1 MREPSLDGLHVD
13 GDTGDGPVVDEPSLR
28 QKVAVAV
35 GIACISGYIGYNLV
49 YNQQASVSQ
58 ALWSRED
65 EDVAPASMPVRPRV
79 ALVNM
84 TGNLRLCAVAGLRA
98 WLDVADE
105 VELEFPTVT
114 FVEDDEAGAIVGL
127 AAEVRR
133 ATLFAWVELKER
145 HEMNAPFDVKP
156 FCCVVFRSITE
167 VDGQALDAWDVQEM
181 ELYRW
186 HGKRFVTRH
195 CVGASVDGKRAM
207 VLMHDVEGVIDVRP
221 AAARAGGRVSDC
233 GALVRQYGAPSA
245 ASFRRWKLSAEA
257 PSSCTPVQPPAKSLL
272 GLGMRRRDGQRCQL
286 WQSPLHIFAALGSVL
301 RYNRADVAVYPNHI
315 TTPVPVSQS
324 ASAVSASWWGCMKE
338 LARRCTSPLLHRYA
352 ARQSARMERQR
363 QLSSTFVV
371 VVSLAEESAA
381 VTSDVLRVVEEH
393 VAEWM
398 RDMNGASPM
407 KIPLPTANRVCVR
420 DAAARPE
427 KLMMAPT
434 IQVDLTDTICSVIA
448 AEWLLIRLTS
458 LFAALGLEPA
468 LAQLVAVPGPQA
480 STSLLY
486 PTPKTAHLRHL
497 WLSRSAPASSSTS
510 TDKDATS
517 PCMTR
522 TGCTTQG
529 GHFAGCA
536 ATMPIEAGFV
546 VSEHD
551 FSAF

>member
-1 MREPSLDGLHVD
+1 MG
-13 GDTGDGPVVDEPSLR
+13 
-28 QKVAVAV
+28 
-35 GIACISGYIGYNLV
+35 GYIGYNLV

-65 EDVAPASMPVRPRV
+65 EDVAPVSMPVRPRV

-84 TGNLRLCAVAGLRA
+84 TENLRSCAMGGLRA

-114 FVEDDEAGAIVGL
+114 FVEDDEAGAIAGL

-133 ATLFAWVELKER
+133 AALFAWVELKER
-145 HEMNAPFDVKP
+145 HEMDAPFGVKP
-156 FCCVVFRSITE
+156 LCCVVFRSITE
-167 VDGQALDAWDVQEM
+167 VDGQALDAWDVQEV
-181 ELYRW
+181 ELRRW

-207 VLMHDVEGVIDVRP
+207 VLMHDVEGVIDVGP
-221 AAARAGGRVSDC
+221 AAALAGGRVSDC
-233 GALVRQYGAPSA
+233 GALVRQYGAPST

-257 PSSCTPVQPPAKSLL
+257 QSSSTPVQPPAKSLQ
-272 GLGMRRRDGQRCQL
+272 GLGIRLRDGQRCQL
-286 WQSPLHIFAALGSVL
+286 WQSPLHIFAALGAVL
-301 RYNRADVAVYPNHI
+301 RYNRADAAVYPNHI

-324 ASAVSASWWGCMKE
+324 ASAVSASLWGCVKE
-338 LARRCTSPLLHRYA
+338 WALRCTPTLLHWYT
-352 ARQSARMERQR
+352 ARQAERMERQR

-371 VVSLAEESAA
+371 VVRLAEERAA

-407 KIPLPTANRVCVR
+407 KTSLSTANRVCVR

-427 KLMMAPT
+427 ELMAAPT
-434 IQVDLTDTICSVIA
+434 IQVDLTDTVCSVIA

-486 PTPKTAHLRHL
+486 PTPNTAHLRHL
-497 WLSRSAPASSSTS
+497 WLSRSATTSSSTI
-510 TDKDATS
+510 TDNDAKS
-517 PCMTR
+517 PRVTWSGR
-522 TGCTTQG
+522 TTQG
-529 GHFAGCA
+529 EHIAGCA
-536 ATMPIEAGFV
+536 ATMPIEAGYV
-546 VSEHD
+546 VSEHY